1 MKRWKPLALALGL
14 ALLVVPVG
22 AAIQAMS
29 LYEYMNVT
37 NETLHGTIVSKET
50 FKSDY
55 PDVGT
60 VYTRLVVEGDAW
72 RSEKPMTTEVVYM
85 GSHDPKD
92 RYFVSEMPEFR
103 DVRVGNEVS
112 VFWGE
117 DERLAGGARVIW
129 NLSGVYRIE
138 RGFGEPVVIGK
149 GEGFAFVENIKLD
162 DARSRVRS
170 THALIEA
177 EKQAQPHDHK

>member
-1 MKRWKPLALALGL
+1 MKSWKPIVCVLGL

-22 AAIQAMS
+22 ASIQAMN
-29 LYEYMNVT
+29 LHDYMHVT

-50 FKSDY
+50 FRSDH
-55 PDVGT
+55 PEAGT

-72 RSEKPMTTEVVYM
+72 RSEQPMTVEVVYM

-92 RYFVSEMPEFR
+92 RFFMSEMPEIR
-103 DVRVGNEVS
+103 DVRLGNEVV

-117 DERLAGGARVIW
+117 DEGLGAHVVW
-129 NLSGVYRIE
+129 NLSGVYRVE

-149 GEGFAFVENIKLD
+149 GEGSAFPENVKLA
-162 DARSRVRS
+162 DARSRVKS
-170 THALIEA
+170 THALIQA
-177 EKQAQPHDHK
+177 EQQAQPHGDK